1 MMNNKLNTNKS
12 LKQVLGTKYLFC
24 ADTAT
29 LFQFVGIPN
38 HVNSVP
44 VPDNFSRDAKRSIF
58 IYIWAWGNVV
68 VKALRY

>member
-1 MMNNKLNTNKS
+1 VSRATGCDHWYAYAVGRAVLNKKLNTNKS

-38 HVNSVP
+38 HV
-44 VPDNFSRDAKRSIF
+44 PDNFSQTPKRPIF
-58 IYIWAWGNVV
+58 I
-68 VKALRY
+68 